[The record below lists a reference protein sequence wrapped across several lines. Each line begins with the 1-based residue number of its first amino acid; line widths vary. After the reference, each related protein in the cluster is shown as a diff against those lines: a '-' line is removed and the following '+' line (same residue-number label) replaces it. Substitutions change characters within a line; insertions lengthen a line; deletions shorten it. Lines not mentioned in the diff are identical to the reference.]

1 MKGPFVIGVA
11 GPMGAGKTYFV
22 DLLILYL
29 LSIGIEVKR
38 VSVGDIF
45 RGILRREN
53 KDPTDRKL
61 LHKESKKF
69 LETVSDKNLL
79 SWMKENLPE
88 FGWDQGFIV
97 VDGIRLPGNYEGM
110 KELFPHNALVY
121 CHCPEETRIVRIMDR
136 ANLSREDVMESFSDK
151 MEKVDDG
158 YFLSQTNL
166 ILTPDDNPIE
176 IAESI
181 RLLLEE
187 YLK

>member
-1 MKGPFVIGVA
+1 
-11 GPMGAGKTYFV
+11 MGSGKTYFV
-22 DLLILYL
+22 DLLVPYL
-29 LSIGIEVKR
+29 MSFGIDVKR

-45 RGILRREN
+45 RGILRREG
-53 KDPTDRKL
+53 KDPTDREL
-61 LHKESKKF
+61 LHQKSEEF

-88 FGWDQGFIV
+88 FDWEQGFIV

-110 KELFPHNALVY
+110 KELFPHRALVY

-136 ANLSREDVMESFSDK
+136 ANLSREDVMKSFSDK
-151 MEKVDDG
+151 MEKVDDV
-158 YFLSQTNL
+158 YFLNQTKL
-166 ILTPDDNPIE
+166 ILTPEDDPTE

-187 YLK
+187 YPK